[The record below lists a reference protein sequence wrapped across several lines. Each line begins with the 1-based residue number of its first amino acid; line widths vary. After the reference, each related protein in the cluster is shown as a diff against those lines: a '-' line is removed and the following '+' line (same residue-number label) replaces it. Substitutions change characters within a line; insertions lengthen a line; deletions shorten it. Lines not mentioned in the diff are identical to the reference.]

1 MPPEV
6 ACSSKL
12 FTNQPYL
19 SNNQKCKCGINS
31 LDNLLCSMATQLC
44 CHLKLNSVATLV
56 LDGCSLFLRQ
66 VEYAHYFLLS
76 FILGNNSSSIHS

>member
-19 SNNQKCKCGINS
+19 SNNQKCNCGINS
-31 LDNLLCSMATQLC
+31 LDNLFLCSVATQLC
-44 CHLKLNSVATLV
+44 CHLKLNSVATLA
-56 LDGCSLFLRQ
+56 LDG
-66 VEYAHYFLLS
+66 HS
-76 FILGNNSSSIHS
+76 F